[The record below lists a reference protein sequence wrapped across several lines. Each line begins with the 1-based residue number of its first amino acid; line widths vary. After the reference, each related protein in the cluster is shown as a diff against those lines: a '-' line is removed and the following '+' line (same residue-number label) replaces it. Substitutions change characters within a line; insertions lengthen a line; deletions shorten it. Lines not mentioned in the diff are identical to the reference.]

1 MLGSFFAFVITIVFY
16 AVRKVLKFSESM
28 SCIPDGF
35 KAMVPAI
42 LILTFAW
49 TLKAMT
55 DSLGAKEYVA
65 EKHLMPGEKDR
76 YIAALEADLEKKE
89 KEIANLKRSRRRRNW
104 RHHSVK

>member
-1 MLGSFFAFVITIVFY
+1 MDIKDVVTMG
-16 AVRKVLKFSESM
+16 
-28 SCIPDGF
+28 IP
-35 KAMVPAI
+35 K
-42 LILTFAW
+42 
-49 TLKAMT
+49 
-55 DSLGAKEYVA
+55 AKEYVA